1 MKHFGVHILKVEDL
15 PDFNTW
21 YSAQTDITYWSLD
34 ELIKYCRA
42 DVEV

>member
-1 MKHFGVHILKVEDL
+1 MTVEDL

-21 YSAQTDITYWSLD
+21 YSAQADITYWSFKD
-34 ELIKYCRA
+34 ELIKYRRA